1 MRGAFNAYPRIRV
14 SFTLGRKCKKSSD
27 RFHLFANGEDCWGFL
42 NEWTRLC
49 PHAAVANIV
58 LVEVEE
64 AKLILGNKFPSSSG
78 FV

>member
-1 MRGAFNAYPRIRV
+1 MAKTVGVF
-14 SFTLGRKCKKSSD
+14 F
-27 RFHLFANGEDCWGFL
+27 
-42 NEWTRLC
+42 NEWTRLY
-49 PHAAVANIV
+49 PHAAVAKIV

>member
-1 MRGAFNAYPRIRV
+1 MAKTVG
-14 SFTLGRKCKKSSD
+14 
-27 RFHLFANGEDCWGFL
+27 GFL
-42 NEWTRLC
+42 NEWTRLY
-49 PHAAVANIV
+49 PHAAVAKIV